1 MAERRFE
8 HLLERCL
15 QEVARTGD
23 AEAVL
28 RRYPQQADHLRPL
41 LEVALATSQTYTDV
55 PEPPGGLAAGRMR
68 LLEAAAR
75 QRERAPATQKSTLR
89 KETRPKMKLLLAT
102 RLISA
107 IMVAVIGTAAV
118 GGGAT
123 LAASD
128 SLPGDVLYPVKL
140 AGEDLRLSLA
150 SNPEAQVG
158 LALQFSDERIAEIEA
173 MVKRGEELPETV
185 VARMKRHV
193 FRAMNQ
199 AAWTSEEEMPGLLK
213 RIAERTQAQA
223 QTLEQLR
230 ASSQEQNQVQ
240 LENAQRVCQRAQEE
254 ATAGLGDPQTFRSRY
269 QHRENMP
276 EDVTPPEPP
285 TREPQNGEQGPGP
298 QGPGGPNQDQEG
310 SPQGEPQGDHDQE
323 HDRDQEDEPQQDRDR
338 DRDRDRED
346 EPQQD
351 QDRDQDRDRDR
362 EDEPQ
367 QDQDRDRDRDREDE
381 PQQDQDRDRDR
392 DREDE
397 PQQDQDRD
405 QDRDRQ
411 QDQDQQPEQPQ
422 GQDQQ
427 PEQPQGQGGSGDE
440 KPSGDPGS
448 SPEGGGGAKGGKN

>member
-23 AEAVL
+23 AEAAL
-28 RRYPQQADHLRPL
+28 RRYPQHADHLRPL

-68 LLEAAAR
+68 LLETAAR
-75 QRERAPATQKSTLR
+75 QRERAPATQTSTLR

-107 IMVAVIGTAAV
+107 ILVAVIGTAAI

-185 VARMKRHV
+185 VARMEHHV

-223 QTLEQLR
+223 QTLKQLQ
-230 ASSQEQNQVQ
+230 ASAQEQNQVQ
-240 LENAQRVCQRAQEE
+240 LENAQRVCQQAQEE
-254 ATAGLGDPQTFRSRY
+254 ARAGLGNPQTFRSRY

-310 SPQGEPQGDHDQE
+310 PPQGERQE
-323 HDRDQEDEPQQDRDR
+323 DRDQDHDRQQDREDEPQQDRDR
-338 DRDRDRED
+338 DQDRDRED

-351 QDRDQDRDRDR
+351 QDQNRDQDR

-367 QDQDRDRDRDREDE
+367 QDQD
-381 PQQDQDRDRDR
+381 QK
-392 DREDE
+392 
-397 PQQDQDRD
+397 
-405 QDRDRQ
+405 
-411 QDQDQQPEQPQ
+411 
-422 GQDQQ
+422 QDQQ

-440 KPSGDPGS
+440 KPSGDPGP
-448 SPEGGGGAKGGKN
+448 SPQGGGGAKGGKS

>member
-23 AEAVL
+23 TEAVL
-28 RRYPQQADHLRPL
+28 RRYPQHADHLRPL
-41 LEVALATSQTYTDV
+41 LEVALATSQTFTDV

-107 IMVAVIGTAAV
+107 ILVAVIGTAAV

-158 LALQFSDERIAEIEA
+158 LALQFSDERITEIEA

-185 VARMKRHV
+185 VARMERHV
-193 FRAMNQ
+193 LRAMNQ
-199 AAWTSEEEMPGLLK
+199 AAWTSEDEMPGLLK

-223 QTLEQLR
+223 QTLEQLQ
-230 ASSQEQNQVQ
+230 ASAQEQNQVQ
-240 LENAQRVCQRAQEE
+240 LKNAQRVCQQAQEE
-254 ATAGLGDPQTFRSRY
+254 AKAGLGDPQTFRSRY

-285 TREPQNGEQGPGP
+285 TRESQNGEQGPGP

-310 SPQGEPQGDHDQE
+310 PPQGKPQGD
-323 HDRDQEDEPQQDRDR
+323 RDQ
-338 DRDRDRED
+338 DRDRED

-351 QDRDQDRDRDR
+351 QDRDQDRDR
-362 EDEPQ
+362 EDDPQ
-367 QDQDRDRDRDREDE
+367 QDQDRDREDE
-381 PQQDQDRDRDR
+381 PQQDQDQDRDRDR
-392 DREDE
+392 DGEDE

-411 QDQDQQPEQPQ
+411 QDQDQQQDQ
-422 GQDQQ
+422 QQDQDQQ

-448 SPEGGGGAKGGKN
+448 SPQGGKGSGNG